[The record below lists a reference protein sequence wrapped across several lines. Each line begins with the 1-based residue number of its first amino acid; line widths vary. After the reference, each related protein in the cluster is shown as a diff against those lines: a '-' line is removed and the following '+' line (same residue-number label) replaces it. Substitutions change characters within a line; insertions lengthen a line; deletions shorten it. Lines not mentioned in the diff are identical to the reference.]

1 MLTPTEQSCLRQ
13 RRHQLGQQ
21 FEGKALLWSGVSPS
35 RNFAAN
41 HFPFRASSHFLYFA
55 GLPLQNAVIGLE
67 AGQLTLFW
75 DEPHPDAA
83 LWHGPSLS
91 RAEMADWIGAET
103 HLPLS
108 AVPTWAQQAAT
119 VPALSSDTYQ
129 QQIEWLG
136 RPISPINTQGSQD
149 QEANRDHQLAAAII
163 QLRLLQDEFA
173 LDQLQQAADITVVAH
188 LQGMT
193 STLNHTSEAAVRA
206 DIESVMMA
214 HQCPTAYA
222 SIVTVHGEVLHNDAY
237 PHVLAPGDLLL
248 VDAGAE
254 TPLGWSADV
263 TRTWPVSGQ
272 FSAPQRDL
280 YDIVL
285 AAHDACIAAI
295 RPGVEFRDLH
305 LLAAQTIAS
314 GLVDIGILK
323 GQPEAL
329 VERDAHAL
337 FFPHGIGHL
346 LGLDVHDMED
356 LGDLAGYAP
365 GRRRCDRRGLRYLRL
380 DRPLRPQMVVT
391 IEPGFYQIPA
401 LLNHP
406 DLRQQYRDC
415 VNWDRLAHFK
425 DVRGIRIEDDVRV
438 TAEGY
443 QVLTS
448 ALPTQAAEVEACVQ
462 GSTA

>member
-1 MLTPTEQSCLRQ
+1 MLTSIDQACLRY

-21 FEGKALLWSGVSPS
+21 FEGKVLLWSGVAPS

-41 HFPFRASSHFLYFA
+41 QFPFRASSHFLYFA

-67 AGQLTLFW
+67 SGQLTLFW
-75 DEPHPDAA
+75 DEPHPDGV

-91 RAEMADWIGAET
+91 RAEMADRIGAET
-103 HLPLS
+103 HWPLS
-108 AVPTWAQQAAT
+108 AISNWASHSATLPVP
-119 VPALSSDTYQ
+119 SSETHQ

-136 RPISPINTQGSQD
+136 RPIPLITPQGSPGEGD
-149 QEANRDHQLAAAII
+149 NRDHQLATAII
-163 QLRLLQDEFA
+163 QLRLQQDEFA
-173 LDQLQQAADITVVAH
+173 LAQLQQAAEITVAAH
-188 LQGMT
+188 LQGMR
-193 STLNHTSEAAVRA
+193 STLDHASEAAVRA
-206 DIESVMMA
+206 EIESVMMA
-214 HQCPTAYA
+214 QQCSTAYA

-237 PHVLAPGDLLL
+237 PHALAPGDLLL

-254 TPLGWSADV
+254 TLLGWAADV
-263 TRTWPVSGQ
+263 TRTWPVSGH
-272 FSAPQRDL
+272 FSATQRDL
-280 YDIVL
+280 YDLVL

-295 RPGVEFRDLH
+295 QPGVEFRDLH

-314 GLVDIGILK
+314 GLVEIGILK
-323 GQPEAL
+323 GQPDAL

-365 GRRRCDRRGLRYLRL
+365 GRQRCDRRGLRYLRL
-380 DRPLRPQMVVT
+380 DRPLCPQMLVT
-391 IEPGFYQIPA
+391 IEPGFYQIPT
-401 LLNHP
+401 LLQNP

-415 VNWDRLAHFK
+415 VNWDRLAQFE
-425 DVRGIRIEDDVRV
+425 DVRGIRIEDDVLV
-438 TAEGY
+438 TPEGC

-448 ALPTQAAEVEACVQ
+448 ALPTQAADVEACVQ

>member
-1 MLTPTEQSCLRQ
+1 MLTPTDQSCLHQ

-21 FEGKALLWSGVSPS
+21 FEGQALLWSGVAPS

-41 HFPFRASSHFLYFA
+41 QFPFRASSHFLYLA

-75 DEPHPDAA
+75 DEPHPDTA

-91 RAEMADWIGAET
+91 RAEIADQIGAET

-108 AVPTWAQQAAT
+108 AVSSWASHAAT
-119 VPALSSDTYQ
+119 LPVPSSATHQ

-136 RPISPINTQGSQD
+136 RPVPPIQGSQD
-149 QEANRDHQLAAAII
+149 QESNRDHHLANALI
-163 QLRLLQDEFA
+163 QLRLQQDEFA
-173 LDQLQQAADITVVAH
+173 LAQLRQAAEITVAAH
-188 LQGMT
+188 LRGMR
-193 STLNHTSEAAVRA
+193 STLNHTSEAAIRA
-206 DIESVMMA
+206 EIESVMMA

-237 PHVLAPGDLLL
+237 PHALAPGDLLL

-254 TPLGWSADV
+254 TPLGWAADV

-272 FSAPQRDL
+272 FSATQRDL
-280 YDIVL
+280 YDLVL

-295 RPGVEFRDLH
+295 QPGVEFRDLH

-365 GRRRCDRRGLRYLRL
+365 GRQRCDRRGLRYLRL
-380 DRPLRPQMVVT
+380 DRPLRPQMLVT

-401 LLNHP
+401 LLQNP
-406 DLRQQYRDC
+406 DLRQQYGDC
-415 VNWDRLAHFK
+415 VNWDRLAQFE
-425 DVRGIRIEDDVRV
+425 DVRGIRIEDDVLV
-438 TAEGY
+438 TPEGC

-448 ALPTQAAEVEACVQ
+448 ALPTQAPEVEAYVQ

>member
-1 MLTPTEQSCLRQ
+1 MLTPTDQSCLRH

-21 FEGKALLWSGVSPS
+21 FEGKALLWSGVAPS

-67 AGQLTLFW
+67 GGQLTLFW

-83 LWHGPSLS
+83 LWYGPSLS
-91 RAEMADWIGAET
+91 RAEMADRIGAET

-108 AVPTWAQQAAT
+108 AAFNWASHAAT
-119 VPALSSDTYQ
+119 LPVLSPDTHH

-136 RPISPINTQGSQD
+136 RPIPPITPQGSQE
-149 QEANRDHQLAAAII
+149 QESHRDYQLAAALI
-163 QLRLLQDEFA
+163 QLRLQQDEFA
-173 LDQLQQAADITVVAH
+173 LAQLQQAADITVAAH
-188 LQGMT
+188 LQGMA
-193 STLNHTSEAAVRA
+193 STLNRTSEAAIRG

-222 SIVTVHGEVLHNDAY
+222 SIVTVHGEVLHNNAY
-237 PHVLAPGDLLL
+237 PHALALGDLLL

-254 TPLGWSADV
+254 TPLGWAADV

-272 FSAPQRDL
+272 FSATQRDL
-280 YDIVL
+280 YDLVL

-295 RPGVEFRDLH
+295 QPGVEFRDLH

-323 GQPEAL
+323 GQPDAL

-380 DRPLRPQMVVT
+380 DRPLHPQMLVT

-401 LLNHP
+401 LLQNP

-415 VNWDRLAHFK
+415 VNWDCLAHFD
-425 DVRGIRIEDDVRV
+425 DVRGIRIEDDVLV
-438 TAEGY
+438 TTEGC

-448 ALPTQAAEVEACVQ
+448 ALPTQAADVEACVQ

>member
-1 MLTPTEQSCLRQ
+1 MLTPRDQACLRH
-13 RRHQLGQQ
+13 RRHQLAQQ
-21 FEGKALLWSGVSPS
+21 FEGKALLWSGAASS

-41 HFPFRASSHFLYFA
+41 HFPFRASSHFLYLA

-83 LWHGPSLS
+83 LWHGPSVS
-91 RAEMADWIGAET
+91 RAEIAERIGAEA

-108 AVPTWAQQAAT
+108 AVSSWASHAAT
-119 VPALSSDTYQ
+119 LPALSLNTHQ
-129 QQIEWLG
+129 QQIEWLR
-136 RPISPINTQGSQD
+136 RPIPPIQESQD
-149 QEANRDHQLAAAII
+149 QEGNRDYLLAAALV
-163 QLRLLQDEFA
+163 QLRLQQDEFA
-173 LDQLQQAADITVVAH
+173 LGQLQQAAEITVAAH
-188 LQGMT
+188 LHGMR
-193 STLNHTSEAAVRA
+193 STLNHASESAIRA
-206 DIESVMMA
+206 EIESVMMA
-214 HQCPTAYA
+214 HQCSTAYA
-222 SIVTVHGEVLHNDAY
+222 SIVTVHGEVLHNDVY
-237 PHVLAPGDLLL
+237 PHALASGDLLL

-254 TPLGWSADV
+254 TPLGWAADV

-272 FSAPQRDL
+272 FSATQRDL
-280 YDIVL
+280 YNLVL

-295 RPGVEFRDLH
+295 QPGVEFRDLH
-305 LLAAQTIAS
+305 LLATQTIAS

-323 GQPEAL
+323 GQPDVL

-365 GRRRCDRRGLRYLRL
+365 GRRRCDRMGLRYLRL
-380 DRPLRPQMVVT
+380 DRPLRPQMLVT

-401 LLNHP
+401 LLQNP
-406 DLRQQYRDC
+406 DLHQQYRDC
-415 VNWDRLAHFK
+415 VNWDCLAHFD
-425 DVRGIRIEDDVRV
+425 DVRGIRIEDDVLV
-438 TAEGY
+438 TTEGC

-448 ALPTQAAEVEACVQ
+448 ALPTQAADVEACVQ

>member
-1 MLTPTEQSCLRQ
+1 MLTPIEQSCLRH

-21 FEGKALLWSGVSPS
+21 FEGQALLWSGVAPS

-55 GLPLQNAVIGLE
+55 GLPLHNAVIGLE
-67 AGQLTLFW
+67 GGQLTLFW
-75 DEPHPDAA
+75 DEPHPDAD

-91 RAEMADWIGAET
+91 RGEMADQIGAET

-119 VPALSSDTYQ
+119 LPALSADTRQ
-129 QQIEWLG
+129 QQIEGLG
-136 RPISPINTQGSQD
+136 RPVPAITSQGSQD
-149 QEANRDHQLAAAII
+149 EGGNRDRQLAAAVI
-163 QLRLLQDEFA
+163 QLRLQQDGFA
-173 LDQLQQAADITVVAH
+173 LDQLQQAADITVAAH
-188 LQGMT
+188 LQGMR
-193 STLNHTSEAAVRA
+193 STLNHASEAAIRA
-206 DIESVMMA
+206 EIEAVMMA

-222 SIVTVHGEVLHNDAY
+222 SIVTVQGEILHNDAY
-237 PHVLAPGDLLL
+237 PHALAPGDLLL

-254 TPLGWSADV
+254 TPLGWAADV
-263 TRTWPVSGQ
+263 TRTWPVSGH
-272 FSAPQRDL
+272 FSSTQRDV
-280 YDIVL
+280 YDLVL

-295 RPGVEFRDLH
+295 RPGIEFRDLH

-356 LGDLAGYAP
+356 LGDLAGYGA
-365 GRRRCDRRGLRYLRL
+365 GRQRCDRMGLRYLRL
-380 DRPLRPQMVVT
+380 DRPLRPQMLVT

-415 VNWDRLAHFK
+415 VDWDRLAHFE
-425 DVRGIRIEDDVRV
+425 DVRGIRIEDDVLV
-438 TAEGY
+438 TAEGC

-448 ALPTQAAEVEACVQ
+448 ALPTQGAEVEACVQ
-462 GSTA
+462 GSTS